1 MRREIEYLCD
11 NLLKGQRVA
20 EYGEKYDR
28 LDSRIDLLRRLEHI
42 DDMDINKLQEART
55 ICNPAAHY
63 DPQGRESYAVARQV
77 LRDIEAF
84 RNKYLRDL
92 SDASD

>member
-1 MRREIEYLCD
+1 LMRREIEYLCD

-20 EYGEKYDR
+20 EYGEKYDK

-42 DDMDINKLQEART
+42 DDTDINKLQEART

-63 DPQGRESYAVARQV
+63 DPSGRESYTVARQV
-77 LRDIEAF
+77 LTSIETFRD
-84 RNKYLRDL
+84 KYRVAL
-92 SDASD
+92 SDS